1 MTYLCK
7 LTDRLTE
14 AEIDDEIVVMR
25 TDTGEFYSLT
35 GTAAAI
41 WRLIDGTRDRAAV
54 SDALSQEYNG
64 AEASLFREVDDFITE
79 LKELGLVTD
88 S

>member
-1 MTYLCK
+1 
-7 LTDRLTE
+7 
-14 AEIDDEIVVMR
+14 
-25 TDTGEFYSLT
+25 
-35 GTAAAI
+35 
-41 WRLIDGTRDRAAV
+41 V